1 MTIQIGQPAPDF
13 KADAWVRGANG
24 PRMVALSEY
33 RGKWVVLFFY
43 PRDFTFICPTEIAS
57 FGALQPGFERED
69 AVVIGASTDSFFTH
83 KAWFESDPRL
93 QGIDFPVLAD
103 TSQEVSR
110 EFNVL
115 LDDGAALR
123 GTFIMD
129 PEGIMR
135 HITVNELDV
144 GRNVDETL
152 RVLQALRMGELCPV
166 GWRPGQPTLSSYDEW
181 LAKALPR
188 LSREVLVK
196 MTQELQTVTFSAG
209 EIVFEQG
216 SAADRFYIIESG
228 EVQVICRNEGREQNI
243 LATLQSGDFFGEI
256 GLLTEARRMAA
267 VRAKTDLKLLTLDF
281 ETFKKVVVDSQETT
295 MDFAEIV
302 RERLAQAWR

>member
-1 MTIQIGQPAPDF
+1 MDTGRSWATGDSSFRI
-13 KADAWVRGANG
+13 
-24 PRMVALSEY
+24 PREMGCSLLLSA
-33 RGKWVVLFFY
+33 RLH
-43 PRDFTFICPTEIAS
+43 PTEIAS
-57 FGALQPGFERED
+57 FGALQPSFERED

-103 TSQEVSR
+103 TSQQVSR

-123 GTFIMD
+123 GTFIID

-152 RVLQALRMGELCPV
+152 RVLQALRIGELCPV
-166 GWRPGQPTLSSYDEW
+166 GWRPGQPTLTSYDEW
-181 LAKALPR
+181 MAKALPR
-188 LSREVLVK
+188 LSREALVK
-196 MTQELQTVTFSAG
+196 ATGELQTVTFSAG

-216 SAADRFYIIESG
+216 AAADRFYIVESG
-228 EVQVICRNEGREQNI
+228 EVEVVRLSLRREKV
-243 LATLQSGDFFGEI
+243 LATLQPGDFFGEI
-256 GLLTEARRMAA
+256 GLLTETRRMAT

-281 ETFKKVVVDSQETT
+281 ETFKKVVVDSDDTT
-295 MDFAEIV
+295 NDFAEII
-302 RERLAQAWR
+302 RIRLAQAFPFDLI

>member
-13 KADAWVRGANG
+13 QADAWVRGAHG
-24 PRMVALSEY
+24 PRKVSLSEY

-57 FGALQPGFERED
+57 FGALQPAFQRED
-69 AVVIGASTDSFFTH
+69 AVVLGASTDSFFTH

-103 TSQEVSR
+103 TSQQVSR

-123 GTFIMD
+123 GTFIID

-152 RVLQALRMGELCPV
+152 RVLQALRIGELCPV
-166 GWRPGQPTLSSYDEW
+166 GWRPGQPTLTTYDEW
-181 LAKALPR
+181 MAKALPR

-196 MTQELQTVTFSAG
+196 TTQELQSVSFPAG
-209 EIVFEQG
+209 ATVFEQG
-216 SAADRFYIIESG
+216 AAADRFYIVESG
-228 EVQVICRNEGREQNI
+228 EVEVIRHSESGEQRV
-243 LATLQSGDFFGEI
+243 LATLQPGDFFGEI

-281 ETFKKVVVDSQETT
+281 ETFKKIVVDSEETT
-295 MDFAEIV
+295 KDFAEII
-302 RERLAQAWR
+302 RERLAQA